1 MKPII
6 ALTPL
11 YDKKLESHWMLPGYM
26 DAVEEAGGI
35 PIMLPMTANRE
46 DLAQLLALCQGVLLT
61 GGQDVDP
68 ARYGEAPI
76 PQCGGPCPQRDEM
89 EGVVLSLALER
100 DMPVLGICRGL
111 QFLNVHLGGTLY
123 QDIPTQRPSSV
134 QHQMVAPYHRVQH
147 QVTLVEGTPLAQLLS
162 AATMGVNS
170 YHHQG
175 VKGLAPSLVA
185 AAHGPEGLVEA
196 AYLPEK
202 KFVLGVQWHPEFS
215 FQSDPHSSSLM
226 AEFIRHCQ

>member
-26 DAVEEAGGI
+26 EAVEVAGGI
-35 PIMLPMTANRE
+35 PIMLPMTDNRG
-46 DLAQLLALCQGVLLT
+46 DLSQLLSLCQGVLLT

-68 ARYGEAPI
+68 ARYGESPI
-76 PQCGGPCPQRDEM
+76 PQCGDPCLQRDEM

-111 QFLNVHLGGTLY
+111 QFMNAHLGGTLY
-123 QDIPTQRPSSV
+123 QDIPTQLPSAV
-134 QHQMVAPYHRVQH
+134 CHQMVPPYHRVQH
-147 QVTLVEGTPLAQLLS
+147 QVALVEGTPLAQLLS
-162 AATMGVNS
+162 VETLGVNS

-175 VKGLAPSLVA
+175 VKMLAPSLVA

-196 AYLPEK
+196 AYLPDK
-202 KFVLGVQWHPEFS
+202 KFVLGVQWHPEFA
-215 FQSDPHSSSLM
+215 FRHDPRSMALM
-226 AEFIRHCQ
+226 EAFVGACQ